1 MSQNTKH
8 HRVTN
13 YRRRDLRNT
22 LESRLGLPVEKRR
35 LVPQLFRLKITNIG
49 LDVSD
54 YTILDIIKEFGE
66 PEYINFRDHKDSR
79 SCISDFKDNEI
90 ATKLIEKYNNFEIN
104 GKSIQVTLLDQQ
116 KRKRDADQERRKL
129 RHGPRGGYG
138 SHYTKSQKPIEQ
150 RNKTVDEL
158 NAELDAYM
166 KGS

>member
-116 KRKRDADQERRKL
+116 KGKGMPTKNVENLDMVPEVDMAAIIR
-129 RHGPRGGYG
+129 
-138 SHYTKSQKPIEQ
+138 SHKNQL
-150 RNKTVDEL
+150 NKEIRQLT
-158 NAELDAYM
+158 N
-166 KGS
+166 